1 MRKIKIYDTTLRDG
15 CQAEDISFSAED
27 KVRIAQRLDDVG
39 VHYIEGGW
47 PGANP
52 KDNEFFERIRR
63 EPLGFSR
70 IAAFGATHRPG
81 LKPEKDPL
89 FMKLLESGAP
99 VATIVGKTWDLHA
112 REVLGIVLEKNLDLI
127 HSTIK
132 YLKPRFEEVVFDAEH
147 FFDGFKH
154 NDEHALQALKA
165 AGDAGADWIVLCD
178 TNGGTLPHEI
188 ERIIRQTQKTISTPL
203 GIHAHNDGELAVA
216 NTLAAVSLGVDM
228 AHGTIN
234 GFGERCGNANL
245 CSVIPNLQLKMKMK
259 CVLPKKLAKLTGLS
273 RFVNELANTRHN
285 THQPYVG
292 NSAFAHKGGIHVS
305 AIRKN
310 SRTYEHIQPELVGNR
325 QRVLISD
332 QAGRSNILYKAAEYG
347 IDLKST
353 DPAVTKVLESLKD
366 LENKGF
372 QFEGAEGSFELLIKK
387 AEKKKKKYFDLKGYR
402 VIVEKRKEDE
412 EPISEATVKLYV
424 GDHLEVTASEGNGP
438 VDALDGAI
446 RKALVKFYPSLE
458 EVQLYDFKVR
468 ILDEKSG
475 AAASP
480 RVLIESGDGSGK
492 WGTVGVSSNII
503 EASWQ
508 ALIDSLEYKLHK
520 DNVEA
525 PERKEAKKGKKK

>member
-27 KVRIAQRLDDVG
+27 KVRIARKLDDIG
-39 VHYIEGGW
+39 MHYIEGGW

-52 KDNEFFERIRR
+52 KDNEFFERVRR
-63 EPLGFSR
+63 EPLRFSR
-70 IAAFGATHRPG
+70 VAAFGATHRPG
-81 LKPEKDPL
+81 TKPGKDPL
-89 FMKLLESGAP
+89 LKKLVDSGAA

-112 REVLGIVLEKNLDLI
+112 RDVLGIGLDENLDLI
-127 HSTIK
+127 HATIK

-147 FFDGFKH
+147 FFDGFK
-154 NDEHALQALKA
+154 NNEDFALKALEA
-165 AGDAGADWIVLCD
+165 AGDAGAAWLVLCD
-178 TNGGTLPHEI
+178 TNGGSLPAEI
-188 ERIIRQTQKTISTPL
+188 EKAVKMARKTISVPL
-203 GIHAHNDGELAVA
+203 GIHTHNDGEMAVA
-216 NTLAAVSLGVDM
+216 NTLVAVGLGADM
-228 AHGTIN
+228 AQGTIN

-245 CSVIPNLQLKMKMK
+245 CSVIPNLQLKMGME
-259 CVLPKKLAKLTGLS
+259 CLPSKKLSQLTGLS
-273 RFVNELANTRHN
+273 RFVNELANIRHG

-310 SRTYEHIQPELVGNR
+310 SRTYEHIRPELVGNR

-347 IDLKST
+347 IDLKSS
-353 DPAVTKVLESLKD
+353 DPAVTKVLQSLKD

-387 AEKKKKKYFDLKGYR
+387 AEKKKKKYFDLKGFR

-412 EPISEATVKLYV
+412 EPISEATVKLFV

-446 RKALVKFYPSLE
+446 RKALVKFYPSLKD
-458 EVQLYDFKVR
+458 VKLYDFKVR

-480 RVLIESGDGSGK
+480 RVLIESGDASGK

-520 DNVEA
+520 DKIEP
-525 PERKEAKKGKKK
+525 PERGQTKPEKKK